1 MDPDLDQIAADYW
14 DLTLETSPTFATLI
28 GDHRFDDRIED
39 HSEEAEAAHRH
50 RLGAIRARLDRIDQD
65 RLGGQ
70 DLVTARIL
78 TAEIDDTV
86 RLIDL
91 GLTELRSDQMDGPHV
106 GLLMSAPQLAADTP
120 EHAEA
125 LLERFS
131 QVPDS
136 LASAAERFR
145 AGAARGRTP
154 AARCVNRALNM
165 IDGYL
170 GSALDDD
177 LFVNITGPS
186 DWSGEQAWRERLRQV
201 VTERVRPGFA
211 AMRDTLADELAPVA
225 RDDDHAGLC
234 WLDDGE
240 EIYSALLATY
250 TSLPVSPD
258 ELFEFGV
265 SEVEHRLPVRYR
277 EIGARSLG
285 TDDLAGVFA
294 RLRDDPSLRFS
305 SAEEILE
312 LAAAGLERARSA
324 MGDWFGRLPQAP
336 CRIEPVPSVLA
347 ADAPAAYY
355 FPPTSDGSRP
365 GTYFVNLRE
374 PEGQARYEAEAIA
387 FHEAIPGHH
396 LQLAIAS
403 ELTELPA
410 FRRAGIGNTAYV
422 EGWGLYAERLA
433 EEMGL
438 YADDLGLLGMLAAD
452 SWRSGRL
459 VTDTGLH
466 AKGWSR
472 SQAVDYFAR
481 HTPVAMSEIEVEI
494 DRYLAIPGQAVT
506 YKVGQ
511 REIFALRERARGAL
525 GDRFDIAGFH
535 DVVLGSGAVVLPVL
549 SELVDRWVAE
559 VSR

>member
-1 MDPDLDQIAADYW
+1 MNPDLDQIATDYW
-14 DLTLETSPTFATLI
+14 DLTLEFSPTFATLI

-39 HSEEAEAAHRH
+39 HSESAEAAHRD
-50 RLGAIRARLDRIDQD
+50 RLGGIRDRLDR
-65 RLGGQ
+65 LGSEHLIGQ

-78 TAEIDDTV
+78 AAEIDDAV

-106 GLLMSAPQLAADTP
+106 GLLMSAPQLAAATP
-120 EHAEA
+120 EHAAA
-125 LLERFS
+125 LLDRFV
-131 QVPDS
+131 QVPAS
-136 LASAAERFR
+136 LASAADRFR

-154 AARCVNRALNM
+154 AARCVGRALNM

-170 GSALDDD
+170 ASALDDD
-177 LFVNITGPS
+177 LFVNISGPA
-186 DWSGEQAWRERLRQV
+186 DWSGEPEWRERLRRV
-201 VTERVRPGFA
+201 VVDHVRPGFS
-211 AMRDTLADELAPVA
+211 AMRDTLADELMPVA
-225 RDDDHAGLC
+225 RDDDHSGLC

-250 TSLPVSPD
+250 TSLPVTPD
-258 ELFEFGV
+258 ELFEFGIA
-265 SEVEHRLPVRYR
+265 EVEQNLPVRYR
-277 EIGARSLG
+277 EIGARALG
-285 TDDLAGVFA
+285 TDDLGEIFA

-305 SAEEILE
+305 SAEEIMD
-312 LAAAGLERARSA
+312 LATSGLDRARDA

-336 CRIEPVPSVLA
+336 CRIEPVPAVLA

-355 FPPTSDGSRP
+355 FPPASDGSRP
-365 GTYFVNLRE
+365 GTYFVNLRD
-374 PEGQARYEAEAIA
+374 PQSQGRYEAEAIA

-403 ELTELPA
+403 ELTDLPA
-410 FRRAGIGNTAYV
+410 FRRTGIGNTAYV

-438 YADDLGLLGMLAAD
+438 YADDLGRLGMLAAD

-472 SQAVDYFAR
+472 QQAIDYFAE
-481 HTPVAMSEIEVEI
+481 HTPVAAGEIEVEI

-525 GDRFDIAGFH
+525 GERFDIAGFH

-549 SELVDRWVAE
+549 AELVERWVTE
-559 VSR
+559 VSG